1 MSLLFRITA
10 AVLLLGPVAAQAAD
24 PADPAAAAPQIFS
37 PGVISGP
44 ANDADPAFAA
54 DGRSL
59 VFSRNGVLMAS
70 SRSGEPWSKPE
81 IAPFSGVWMDA
92 QPTMAPDGSFLVF
105 VSNRPLTEGGKA
117 HPGGQLWRV
126 DRQGAGW
133 GQPWLL
139 PSTVNQ
145 SANIWGPSIAGDGS
159 LYFMDRVGGKGP
171 FHIWRAQAKT
181 GGWAAAQL
189 VKLGSDPA
197 WQEVDPAVAPD
208 ESFLVFSAKA
218 PDDEHERLFIAFR
231 SGSTWGSPVD
241 LGDSVNGRKG
251 GNDSNEGRLGPDG
264 RTLYFSSDR
273 TVPIHYPHTVQQAAQ
288 DLARIEA
295 WDNGNQNVWSVSL
308 EPWIAAARK
317 SSGQN

>member
-1 MSLLFRITA
+1 MSLLSRIA
-10 AVLLLGPVAAQAAD
+10 ALLLLLGPVAARAAE
-24 PADPAAAAPQIFS
+24 AAPQIFS

-44 ANDADPAFAA
+44 ANDADPAFAP

-59 VFSRNGVLMAS
+59 VFSRNGVLMVS
-70 SRSGEPWSKPE
+70 TQSGERWSKPE

-92 QPTMAPDGSFLVF
+92 QPTMSPDGAFLVF

-133 GQPWLL
+133 GQPRLL
-139 PSTVNQ
+139 PASVNP
-145 SANIWGPSIAGDGS
+145 SANIWGPSVAGDGS
-159 LYFMDRVGGKGP
+159 LYFMDRVAGKGP
-171 FHIWRAQAKT
+171 FHIWRAQAKN
-181 GGWAAAQL
+181 GGWDAAQL
-189 VKLGSDPA
+189 VKLGGDPA

-218 PDDEHERLFIAFR
+218 PNDEHERLFIAFR
-231 SGSTWGSPVD
+231 SGSTWGPPVD
-241 LGDSVNGRKG
+241 LGESVNGKPG
-251 GNDSNEGRLGPDG
+251 SNDSNEGRLGPDG

-273 TVPIHYPHTVQQAAQ
+273 MQPIHYPRTLQQAAQ

-295 WDNGNQNVWSVSL
+295 WDNGNQNIWSISI

-317 SSGQN
+317 L